1 MNTFGFEQEKQT
13 RDLKFYSINDITI
26 FHITKLLE
34 KAGGL
39 HRNHYDFIRGCY
51 ACEASRCL
59 ELLNKQI
66 EYQKK
71 NKYKNNY
78 EEIEED

>member
-1 MNTFGFEQEKQT
+1 MNAFGIEYPKQQ

-34 KAGGL
+34 KAAGL
-39 HRNHYDFIRGCY
+39 HRNHYEFIKGCY
-51 ACEASRCL
+51 ACESERCL

-66 EYQKK
+66 DWQKK
-71 NKYKNNY
+71 NKPKA
-78 EEIEED
+78 EDDEC